1 MSYHTFPIRN
11 ILKGKLL
18 KIAELQDKVIIELSS
33 KFDFV
38 LHGGT
43 AIWRIYKGKRFSF
56 DIDIYC
62 ADPSAIVNY
71 FGKTG
76 AFKMTRSKVTG
87 SGVLYARFEEEGIEV
102 EINASPMFK
111 KIDAVDGEFQ
121 LAGGDS
127 IILKTLSPEEL
138 LKEKI
143 SAFMDR
149 KKGRDLYDI
158 FYLIDSA
165 DARETGPSLKN
176 LITSLDSPP
185 ADFGGLREL
194 ILLGK
199 APEFETIV
207 RKVKMHAEK

>member
-1 MSYHTFPIRN
+1 MKN

-18 KIAELQDKVIIELSS
+18 KIAELQDKIVIELVS

-43 AIWRIYKGKRFSF
+43 AIWRIYNGKRFSF

-62 ADPSAIVNY
+62 ADPSAIAEY

-76 AFKMTRSKVTG
+76 AFKMSRSKMTS

-102 EINASPMFK
+102 EINASPLFK
-111 KIDAVDGEFQ
+111 KIDAADGEFQ
-121 LAGGDS
+121 LVGGDS

-149 KKGRDLYDI
+149 KKVRDLYDI
-158 FYLIDSA
+158 FYLIDFADLRSA
-165 DARETGPSLKN
+165 RPSLQN
-176 LITSLDSPP
+176 LAKSLDSPP
-185 ADFGGLREL
+185 ADFGGLKEL

-199 APEFETIV
+199 APEFETMV